1 MRTDLDVHNGPI
13 GLGYFQRGNISKQH
27 SLATRLDVC
36 QISMQGTLG
45 ETDFF
50 GHDNRIGDLAIFRH
64 DLADED
70 GMCIPYPGANKSVG
84 KREAHTLRAF
94 SQQSHTVTPKLLR
107 LTFSEVLRIES
118 VLSKMDLN

>member
-45 ETDFF
+45 ETDLF
-50 GHDNRIGDLAIFRH
+50 GRDSGIGDLAIFRH

-70 GMCIPYPGANKSVG
+70 RMCIPYPGASKSVG
-84 KREAHTLRAF
+84 KRKAHTLRAL
-94 SQQSHTVTPKLLR
+94 SQQGPTVTQ
-107 LTFSEVLRIES
+107 TIEIN
-118 VLSKMDLN
+118 L

>member
-27 SLATRLDVC
+27 SLATRLDVR

-45 ETDFF
+45 EAYLF
-50 GHDNRIGDLAIFRH
+50 GHYSGIGDLAIFRH
-64 DLADED
+64 DLADEN

-94 SQQSHTVTPKLLR
+94 SQQGRTVTLKLLR
-107 LTFSEVLRIES
+107 
-118 VLSKMDLN
+118 